1 MPFKKR
7 YFLSKT
13 NQENAMNMQ
22 KLKAD
27 AQYLLP
33 KHLLTRAVGF
43 AAGAKLG
50 KVTTFM
56 IQQFIKHYGI
66 NTKEMSGK
74 IEDYKSF
81 NAFFSRPLVAGA
93 RPINPDTNVLTFP
106 VDGKISQFGKIE
118 DKFLFQAKNHYY
130 TTEALL
136 ADSKEAQTFKNGD
149 FITIYLS
156 PKDYHRVHLP
166 FAGTLDKMIH
176 VPGDLFS
183 VNPFN
188 AVHIPELFARNERV
202 VCFFNTE
209 IGRMAVIFV
218 GATIVRSIS
227 TAWAGTIAPNKNKD
241 IAISEYAARN
251 LNFAKG
257 DEIGKFFMGST
268 VICLFEKD
276 KIQFTEDMQAGQP
289 TRMGMQMATVK

>member
-1 MPFKKR
+1 
-7 YFLSKT
+7 
-13 NQENAMNMQ
+13 MNMQ
-22 KLKAD
+22 KLKTD

-43 AAGAKLG
+43 AAAAKLG
-50 KVTTFM
+50 KATTFM
-56 IQQFIKHYGI
+56 IQQFIKHYNV
-66 NTKEMSGK
+66 NTKEMAGK

-81 NAFFSRPLVAGA
+81 NAFFSRPLTADA
-93 RPINPDTNVLTFP
+93 RPINPNTNVVTFP

-136 ADSKEAQTFKNGD
+136 ADSKEAQTFKNGE

-188 AVHIPELFARNERV
+188 AKHIPELFARNERV

-227 TAWAGTIAPNKNKD
+227 TAWAGTVAPNKNKD
-241 IAISEYAARN
+241 IAVSEYASRN

-268 VICLFEKD
+268 VICLFEKN
-276 KIQFTEDMQAGQP
+276 KIQFNEDMQSGQP
-289 TRMGMQMATVK
+289 TRMGMQMATLK

>member
-1 MPFKKR
+1 
-7 YFLSKT
+7 
-13 NQENAMNMQ
+13 MNMQ

-43 AAGAKLG
+43 AAAAKLG
-50 KVTTFM
+50 KATTFM
-56 IQQFIKHYGI
+56 IQQFIKHYNV
-66 NTKEMSGK
+66 NTKEMAGK

-81 NAFFSRPLVAGA
+81 NAFFSRPLVADA
-93 RPINPDTNVLTFP
+93 RPINPNTNVVTFP

-136 ADSKEAQTFKNGD
+136 ADSKEAQAFKNGE

-188 AVHIPELFARNERV
+188 AKHIPELFARNERV

-227 TAWAGTIAPNKNKD
+227 TAWEGTVAPNKNKD
-241 IAISEYAARN
+241 IAVSEYASRN

-276 KIQFTEDMQAGQP
+276 KIQFNEDMQSGQP
-289 TRMGMQMATVK
+289 TRMGMQMATLK

>member
-1 MPFKKR
+1 
-7 YFLSKT
+7 
-13 NQENAMNMQ
+13 MNMQ

-43 AAGAKLG
+43 AAAAKLG
-50 KVTTFM
+50 KATTFM
-56 IQQFIKHYGI
+56 IQQFIKHYNV
-66 NTKEMSGK
+66 NTKEMAGK

-81 NAFFSRPLVAGA
+81 NAFFSRPLTADA
-93 RPINPDTNVLTFP
+93 RPINPNTNVVTFP

-136 ADSKEAQTFKNGD
+136 ADSKEAQAFKNGE

-188 AVHIPELFARNERV
+188 AKHIPELFARNERV

-227 TAWAGTIAPNKNKD
+227 TAWEGTVAPNKNKD
-241 IAISEYAARN
+241 IAVSEYASRN

-268 VICLFEKD
+268 VICLFEKN
-276 KIQFTEDMQAGQP
+276 KIQFNEDMQSGQP
-289 TRMGMQMATVK
+289 TRMGMQMATLK

>member
-1 MPFKKR
+1 
-7 YFLSKT
+7 
-13 NQENAMNMQ
+13 MNMQ
-22 KLKAD
+22 KLKAG

-43 AAGAKLG
+43 AAAAKLG
-50 KVTTFM
+50 KATTFM
-56 IQQFIKHYGI
+56 IQQFIKHYNV
-66 NTKEMSGK
+66 NTKEMAGK

-81 NAFFSRPLVAGA
+81 NAFFSRPLTADA
-93 RPINPDTNVLTFP
+93 RPINPNTNVVTFP

-136 ADSKEAQTFKNGD
+136 ADSKEAQTFKNGE

-188 AVHIPELFARNERV
+188 AKHIPELFARNERV

-227 TAWAGTIAPNKNKD
+227 TAWEGTVAPNKNKD
-241 IAISEYAARN
+241 IAVSEYASRN

-268 VICLFEKD
+268 VICLFEKN
-276 KIQFTEDMQAGQP
+276 KIQFNEDMQSGQP
-289 TRMGMQMATVK
+289 TRMGMQMATLK

>member
-1 MPFKKR
+1 
-7 YFLSKT
+7 
-13 NQENAMNMQ
+13 MNMQ

-43 AAGAKLG
+43 AAAAKLG
-50 KVTTFM
+50 KATTFM
-56 IQQFIKHYGI
+56 IQQFIKHYNV
-66 NTKEMSGK
+66 NTKEMAGK

-81 NAFFSRPLVAGA
+81 NAFFSRPLTADA
-93 RPINPDTNVLTFP
+93 RPINPNTNVVTFP

-118 DKFLFQAKNHYY
+118 DKLLFQAKNHYY

-136 ADSKEAQTFKNGD
+136 ADSKEAQAFKNGE

-188 AVHIPELFARNERV
+188 AKHIPELFARNERV

-227 TAWAGTIAPNKNKD
+227 TAWEGTVAPNKNKD
-241 IAISEYAARN
+241 IAVSEYASRN

-268 VICLFEKD
+268 VICLFEKN
-276 KIQFTEDMQAGQP
+276 KIQFNEDMQSGQP
-289 TRMGMQMATVK
+289 TRMGMQMATLK

>member
-1 MPFKKR
+1 
-7 YFLSKT
+7 
-13 NQENAMNMQ
+13 MNMQ

-50 KVTTFM
+50 KATTFM
-56 IQQFIKHYGI
+56 IQQFIKHYNV
-66 NTKEMSGK
+66 NTKEMAGK

-81 NAFFSRPLVAGA
+81 NAFFSRPLTADA
-93 RPINPDTNVLTFP
+93 RPINPNTNVVTFP

-136 ADSKEAQTFKNGD
+136 ADSKEAQAFKNGE

-188 AVHIPELFARNERV
+188 AKHIPELFARNERV

-227 TAWAGTIAPNKNKD
+227 TAWDGTVAPNKNKD
-241 IAISEYAARN
+241 IAVSEYASRN

-276 KIQFTEDMQAGQP
+276 KIQFNEDMQSGQP
-289 TRMGMQMATVK
+289 TRMGMQMATLK

>member
-1 MPFKKR
+1 
-7 YFLSKT
+7 
-13 NQENAMNMQ
+13 MNMQ

-66 NTKEMSGK
+66 NTKEMAGK

-81 NAFFSRPLVAGA
+81 NAFFSRPLTADA
-93 RPINPDTNVLTFP
+93 RPVNPNTNVVTFP

-136 ADSKEAQTFKNGD
+136 ADSKEAQAFKNGE

-156 PKDYHRVHLP
+156 PKDYHRVHIP

-188 AVHIPELFARNERV
+188 AKHIPELFARNERV

-227 TAWAGTIAPNKNKD
+227 TAWDGTVAPNKNKD
-241 IAISEYAARN
+241 IAVSEYASRN

-268 VICLFEKD
+268 IICLFEKD
-276 KIQFTEDMQAGQP
+276 KIQFNEDMQSGQP
-289 TRMGMQMATVK
+289 TRMGMQMATLK

>member
-1 MPFKKR
+1 
-7 YFLSKT
+7 
-13 NQENAMNMQ
+13 MNMQ

-43 AAGAKLG
+43 AAAAKLG
-50 KVTTFM
+50 KATTFM
-56 IQQFIKHYGI
+56 IQQFIKHYNV
-66 NTKEMSGK
+66 NTKEMAGK

-81 NAFFSRPLVAGA
+81 NAFFSRPLTADA
-93 RPINPDTNVLTFP
+93 RPINPNTNVVTFP

-136 ADSKEAQTFKNGD
+136 ADSKEAQTFKNGE

-188 AVHIPELFARNERV
+188 AKHIPELFARNERV

-227 TAWAGTIAPNKNKD
+227 TAWAGTVAPNKNKD
-241 IAISEYAARN
+241 IAVSEYASRN

-268 VICLFEKD
+268 VICLFEKN
-276 KIQFTEDMQAGQP
+276 KIQFNEDMQSGQP
-289 TRMGMQMATVK
+289 TRMGMQMATLK

>member
-1 MPFKKR
+1 
-7 YFLSKT
+7 
-13 NQENAMNMQ
+13 MNMQ

-43 AAGAKLG
+43 AAAAKLG
-50 KVTTFM
+50 KATTFM
-56 IQQFIKHYGI
+56 IQQFIKHYNV
-66 NTKEMSGK
+66 NTKEMAGK

-81 NAFFSRPLVAGA
+81 NAFFSRPLTADA
-93 RPINPDTNVLTFP
+93 RPINPNTNVVTFP

-136 ADSKEAQTFKNGD
+136 ADSKEAQAFKNGE

-188 AVHIPELFARNERV
+188 AKHIPELFARNERV

-227 TAWAGTIAPNKNKD
+227 TAWAGTVAPNKNKD
-241 IAISEYAARN
+241 IAVSEYASRN

-276 KIQFTEDMQAGQP
+276 KIQFNEDMQSGQP
-289 TRMGMQMATVK
+289 TRMGMQMATLK

>member
-1 MPFKKR
+1 
-7 YFLSKT
+7 
-13 NQENAMNMQ
+13 MNMQ

-43 AAGAKLG
+43 AAAAKLG
-50 KVTTFM
+50 KATTFM
-56 IQQFIKHYGI
+56 IQQFIKHYNV
-66 NTKEMSGK
+66 NTKEMAGK

-81 NAFFSRPLVAGA
+81 NAFFSRPLTADA
-93 RPINPDTNVLTFP
+93 RPINPNTNVVTFP

-136 ADSKEAQTFKNGD
+136 ADSKEAQTFKNGE

-188 AVHIPELFARNERV
+188 AKHIPELFARNERV

-227 TAWAGTIAPNKNKD
+227 TAWKGTVAPNKNKD
-241 IAISEYAARN
+241 IAVSEYASRN

-268 VICLFEKD
+268 VICLFEKN
-276 KIQFTEDMQAGQP
+276 KIQFNEDMQSGQP
-289 TRMGMQMATVK
+289 TRMGMQMATLK

>member
-1 MPFKKR
+1 
-7 YFLSKT
+7 
-13 NQENAMNMQ
+13 MNMQ

-43 AAGAKLG
+43 AAAAKLG
-50 KVTTFM
+50 KATTFM
-56 IQQFIKHYGI
+56 IQQFIKHYNV
-66 NTKEMSGK
+66 NTKEMAGK

-81 NAFFSRPLVAGA
+81 NAFFSRPLTADA
-93 RPINPDTNVLTFP
+93 RPINPNTNVVTFP

-136 ADSKEAQTFKNGD
+136 ADSKEAQAFKNGE

-188 AVHIPELFARNERV
+188 AKHIPELFARNERV

-227 TAWAGTIAPNKNKD
+227 TAWAGTVAPNKNKD
-241 IAISEYAARN
+241 IAVSEYASRN

-268 VICLFEKD
+268 VICLFEKN
-276 KIQFTEDMQAGQP
+276 KIQFNEDMQSGQP
-289 TRMGMQMATVK
+289 TRMGMQMATLK

>member
-1 MPFKKR
+1 
-7 YFLSKT
+7 
-13 NQENAMNMQ
+13 MNMQ

-43 AAGAKLG
+43 AAAAKLG
-50 KVTTFM
+50 KATTFM
-56 IQQFIKHYGI
+56 IQQFIKHYNV
-66 NTKEMSGK
+66 NTKEMAGK

-81 NAFFSRPLVAGA
+81 NAFFSRPLTADA
-93 RPINPDTNVLTFP
+93 RPINPNTNVVTFP

-130 TTEALL
+130 TTETLL
-136 ADSKEAQTFKNGD
+136 ADSKEAQAFKNGE

-188 AVHIPELFARNERV
+188 AKHIPELFARNERV

-227 TAWAGTIAPNKNKD
+227 TAWAGTVAPNKNKD
-241 IAISEYAARN
+241 IAVSEYASRN

-276 KIQFTEDMQAGQP
+276 KIQFNEDMQSGQP
-289 TRMGMQMATVK
+289 TRMGMQMALTK